1 MSSNAE
7 TLTPPTAEE
16 RRRARR
22 AVLAAGTGNALEWF
36 DIIVYASFSSVISR
50 VFFPTSEGA
59 TGLILTF
66 GIFAVSY
73 LARPVGAI
81 FLGRYADRA
90 GRKAALTLTIG
101 IMTLGV
107 GLMAVAPTH
116 ASIGAAAAGLLILA
130 RLLQGFSAGGEF
142 GSATAF
148 LTESTRRGKAFL
160 GSWQVA
166 TQGVALL
173 LAGSFG
179 FALFGTLSPEAL
191 QSWGWR
197 VPFFFGL
204 LIGPVGIWIRRSMD
218 DTPEFAATEPLTLGN
233 FVRTFGHNVGRVL
246 TAAICVG
253 AATISI
259 YLVSYLPTFSINNLG
274 LPSWAGFLG
283 NIVAGITLFVLS
295 PLVGLLADRVGCTK
309 VMLVAA
315 VVGALAIY
323 PMFAL
328 ITSSPSVL
336 TLTLVQLVLGVIM
349 SAYFAPLP
357 ALMSQ
362 MFPTQIRSTGLAL
375 SYNIGVTA
383 FGGFAGAIFTA
394 LISSTGVLESPA
406 FYYMGICVLSLVG
419 LVLAR
424 KAYGQR

>member
-1 MSSNAE
+1 MSTASVVGQ
-7 TLTPPTAEE
+7 PPQHD

-36 DIIVYASFSSVISR
+36 DIIVYASFASVISR
-50 VFFPTSEGA
+50 VFFPDQGA
-59 TGLILTF
+59 ALGQIYTF
-66 GIFAVSY
+66 GIFAVTY

-90 GRKAALTLTIG
+90 GRKAALTLTIL
-101 IMTLGV
+101 IMTIGV
-107 GLMAVAPTH
+107 GLMAIAPSH
-116 ASIGAAAAGLLILA
+116 AMIGGAAAVLIIVS

-148 LTESTRRGKAFL
+148 LTENSARGKAFM

-166 TQGVALL
+166 TQGIALL

-179 FALFGTLSPEAL
+179 ITLFSTLSPQAL
-191 QSWGWR
+191 ESWGWR

-204 LIGPVGIWIRRSMD
+204 LIGPVGLWIRRSMD
-218 DTPEFAATEPLTLGN
+218 DTPEFQATEPLSLGL
-233 FVRTFGHNVGRVL
+233 FVRTFASNAGRVL

-253 AATISI
+253 MATISV

-274 LPSWAGFLG
+274 LPTWAGFLG
-283 NIVAGITLFVLS
+283 NIVAGLTLFVLS
-295 PLVGLLADRVGCTK
+295 PLVGLLADRVGCTR
-309 VMLVAA
+309 VMMVAA
-315 VVGALAIY
+315 VLGVLAIY
-323 PMFAL
+323 PLFRLMTA
-328 ITSSPSVL
+328 SPSVL
-336 TLTLVQLVLGVIM
+336 TLTVVQLLLGILM
-349 SAYFAPLP
+349 AAYFAPLP

-362 MFPTQIRSTGLAL
+362 MFPTEIRGTGLAL

-394 LISSTGVLESPA
+394 LIASTRVLESPA
-406 FYYMGICVLSLVG
+406 FYYMGVCVLSLVG
-419 LVLAR
+419 LLLAR
-424 KAYGQR
+424 GVFKQR